1 MTTPFHLAIGVS
13 CLKKARE
20 FYGDLIGA
28 KEGRS
33 DSKWVDFNFFGH
45 QLTCHLVEKA
55 NADSYFNSVDSQAV
69 PIPHFGP
76 IVPPEQFEALKT
88 KLEKA
93 NTSFIVKPQIRFK
106 GLPGEQ
112 KTMFFKDPFGHS
124 IEIKSYPGKME
135 Y

>member
-20 FYGDLIGA
+20 FYGGLMGA

-45 QLTCHLVEKA
+45 QLTCHLVEKT
-55 NADSYFNSVDSQAV
+55 NNDSYFNSVDSQAV

-76 IVPPEQFEALKT
+76 IVSPEQFEELKT

-93 NTSFIVKPQIRFK
+93 NTSFILKPQTRFK
-106 GLPGEQ
+106 DLPGEQ

-124 IEIKSYPGKME
+124 IEIKSYPGKPE